1 MTQDAA
7 LALHRAVLEILRAD
21 AELGVLL
28 GGARIYDR
36 PPRRM
41 LPPYVTI
48 GEIATRARNTFDA
61 RGALH
66 TLSLHA
72 WSEHGGRRQAYEILG
87 RMDVLLDDA
96 PLALDGHRLVELR
109 TVYHSVVRMRDGR
122 LFHGILRLQAIT
134 HPLL

>member
-1 MTQDAA
+1 MTGDAA
-7 LALHRAVLEILRAD
+7 LMLHRAVLEALRAD
-21 AELGVLL
+21 AELSVLL
-28 GGARIYDR
+28 GGARVYDR

-48 GEIATRARNTFDA
+48 GEIATRDRNTFDA
-61 RGALH
+61 RGERHA
-66 TLSLHA
+66 LSLHA

-87 RMDVLLDDA
+87 RMDMLLDDA

-109 TVYHSVVRMRDGR
+109 TVFRSVVRMRDGR

>member
-7 LALHRAVLEILRAD
+7 LALHRAVLEALRTD

-28 GGARIYDR
+28 GGARVYDR

-41 LPPYVTI
+41 QPPYVTLGDI
-48 GEIATRARNTFDA
+48 ESRDRNTFDI
-61 RGALH
+61 RGERH
-66 TLSLHA
+66 TLILHA
-72 WSEHGGRRQAYEILG
+72 WSEHGGRRQAYEIVG
-87 RMDVLLDDA
+87 RMDMLLDDA
-96 PLALDGHRLVELR
+96 PLMLEGHRLVELR
-109 TVYHSVVRMRDGR
+109 TVFRSVLRMRDGR